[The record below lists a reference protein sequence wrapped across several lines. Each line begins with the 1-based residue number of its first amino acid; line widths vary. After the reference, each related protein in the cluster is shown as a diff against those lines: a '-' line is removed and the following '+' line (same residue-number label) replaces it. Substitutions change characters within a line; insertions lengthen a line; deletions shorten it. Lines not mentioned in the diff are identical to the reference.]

1 MESSATVNYTELELW
16 DHLWMASGGQA
27 SWFLALG
34 FLSWVGLRIG
44 QNIYNNVDTPLLMKI
59 AGTTFS
65 LFIAYGW
72 LINFGASEWN
82 ANGVANG
89 MAVLEA
95 SGELISPYGSELIA
109 SNNPGAPFNL
119 IPSLPQGLFIIA
131 ITIMQVLP
139 MWGKK

>member
-1 MESSATVNYTELELW
+1 MTELDLW
-16 DHLWMASGGQA
+16 NHLWMASGSNA
-27 SWFLALG
+27 TWFIGLG
-34 FLSWVGLRIG
+34 FLSWVGLRAG
-44 QNIYNNVDTPLLMKI
+44 QNIYNNPDTPLLMKI
-59 AGTTFS
+59 SATVFC
-65 LFIAYGW
+65 LFVANGW
-72 LINFGASEWN
+72 ITNFAFSEWN

-89 MAVLEA
+89 MALLEA

-119 IPSLPQGLFIIA
+119 MPSLPQGLFIIA